1 MSQSSKLLVATGN
14 PGKLKELAGLFAAV
28 PFELVSLSD
37 VGIDEEVPET
47 GETFEDNAV
56 LKAVGYAAMSGMWT
70 VADDSGLEVDALGG
84 EPGVRS
90 ARYAGEGATDA
101 QRIALL
107 LQNLDNV
114 PEDRR
119 QARFRCVMALGRPDR
134 ASELFRGACHGTIVR
149 SPRGSRGFGYDPIFL
164 VPELGRTMAEL
175 ADEEKS
181 RVSHRGIAAR
191 KAAVALQD
199 MGMHDQANE

>member
-1 MSQSSKLLVATGN
+1 MSQPPKLLVATGN
-14 PGKLKELAGLFAAV
+14 PGKLKELAALFADV
-28 PFELVSLSD
+28 PFELVSLAD

-47 GETFEDNAV
+47 GATFEDNAI

-70 VADDSGLEVDALGG
+70 VADDSGLEVDVLGG

-90 ARYAGEGATDA
+90 ARYAGEDATDA

-107 LQNLDNV
+107 LQNLENV
-114 PEDRR
+114 SEDRR

-134 ASELFRGACHGTIVR
+134 APELFQGACHGIIVR
-149 SPRGSRGFGYDPIFL
+149 SPIGSRGFGYDPVFL
-164 VPELGRTMAEL
+164 FPELGRTMAEL
-175 ADEEKS
+175 ADEEKG

-191 KAAVALQD
+191 KAAVALRAL
-199 MGMHDQANE
+199 GTHDQAKE

>member
-1 MSQSSKLLVATGN
+1 MSRSPKLLVATGN
-14 PGKLKELAGLFAAV
+14 TGKLKELAGLFADV
-28 PFELVSLSD
+28 PFELVSLAD

-47 GETFEDNAV
+47 GATFEGNAV

-70 VADDSGLEVDALGG
+70 VADDSGLEGKALGG

-90 ARYAGEGATDA
+90 AIYAGEGATDA

-107 LQNLDNV
+107 LQNLENI

-119 QARFRCVMALGRPDR
+119 QARFRCVMALGRPDKVP
-134 ASELFRGACHGTIVR
+134 ELFQGTCNGMIAR

-164 VPELGRTMAEL
+164 FPELGRTMAEL
-175 ADEEKS
+175 ADEEKA
-181 RVSHRGIAAR
+181 RVSHRGVAAQ
-191 KAAVALQD
+191 KAAVALRAL
-199 MGMHDQANE
+199 GAHD